1 MATLGTAYVQI
12 VPSAQ
17 GISGKI
23 SNVLNPEVNSAG
35 KTAGISI
42 SNNIGGAFTKAAATG
57 ASAIAGMTG
66 ALTTKALSGGM
77 TRAIGIDDA
86 TAKFRQLGMDV
97 NKLMGDGGSVRN
109 AVDGTRY
116 SLDEAAGAAVKLGSA
131 GIEAGAPMEAALKSV
146 ASVASIS
153 GKDFNEIG
161 SIYTKVAAT
170 GKVTGET
177 MAQLMDN
184 GVNANAALQKALG
197 KSSEEISQMVSSGQI
212 DFETFSTAMRDYFG
226 DAAESANSTFSG
238 ASANVQSA
246 LGRMGAAF
254 TSPALEALRV
264 VFAGT
269 GEESNG
275 LIKAIDNVTTAMQ
288 PAIDIFSGF
297 AETTGNKVAGALGT
311 FNSVMEGGGS
321 ILDAFKAA
329 VADVI
334 PESIMSR
341 IQSLDPSI
349 QAILGKLGM
358 GAGIIAGVAG
368 GMGVLSGAVGSLIP
382 GLGAIIGPLGGAGG
396 AFKLISSAGSGLT
409 SIIGRLIG
417 GQGLGGLGTVLKTVM
432 GPVGLIAA
440 AFVVAYTQ
448 SDSFRNAVNQLLVII
463 GQSFMAIIS
472 ALIPVFQALMPVI
485 QMAGGLFVQ
494 LATAAGNILAPVLT
508 ALMPVIQRVIQI
520 FVKIISTVARFITAV
535 LKIATNLSSLPAK
548 VGQIFLSIYKSIV
561 QRLNSARNTA
571 NNVVSRIKSFLS
583 FSGLAGKV
591 GSAFNTIKSKITA
604 PIESAKNTV
613 KGIVDKIKGFFPL
626 KVGKIMSGIKVPK
639 INISGG
645 SPPFGIGGKGK
656 KPSIKVSWNEK
667 AMENPYMFTN
677 ATLFG
682 AGEAGDEILYGRR
695 RLMNDI
701 SEAAKDNNSGGD
713 VNINLYY
720 DASEDANAL
729 ARDVARNVKRYR
741 MAGVF

>member
-23 SNVLNPEVNSAG
+23 SDVMNPEVNSAG
-35 KTAGISI
+35 KKAGISI

-66 ALTTKALSGGM
+66 ALTTKALSGGI
-77 TRAIGIDDA
+77 TRAVGLDDA
-86 TAKFRQLGMDV
+86 TAKFRQLGFDV
-97 NKLMGDGGSVRN
+97 DKAMGSVKDS
-109 AVDGTRY
+109 VSGTRY

-131 GIEAGAPMEAALKSV
+131 GVASGDDMTNALKSV

-184 GVNANAALQKALG
+184 GVNANAALQQALG
-197 KSSEEISQMVSSGQI
+197 KSSDEISQMVSSGQI

-275 LIKAIDNVTTAMQ
+275 LIKAIDNVTGAMQ
-288 PAIDIFSGF
+288 PAIDTFSGF
-297 AETTGNKVAGALGT
+297 AETAGNKVAGALGT

-329 VADVI
+329 VADLI

-341 IQSLDPSI
+341 IQGLDPGI
-349 QAILGKLGM
+349 QALLGKLGM
-358 GAGIIAGVAG
+358 GVGIIAGVAG
-368 GMGVLSGAVGSLIP
+368 GMGVLSGAVGSLVP

-396 AFKLISSAGSGLT
+396 AFKLISAAGSSLT
-409 SIIGRLIG
+409 GVIGKLIG
-417 GQGLGGLGTVLKTVM
+417 GQGLGGLGSVLRTVM

-448 SDSFRNAVNQLLVII
+448 SESFRNAINQLVVIV
-463 GQSFMAIIS
+463 GQAFMSIIQ

-485 QMAGGLFVQ
+485 QLAAGLFVR
-494 LATAAGNILAPVLT
+494 LATVAGNVLGPVLT
-508 ALMPVIQRVIQI
+508 ALMPVIQRVVSV
-520 FVKIISTVARFITAV
+520 FVSVITIAARFVTAV
-535 LKIATNLSSLPAK
+535 LGIA
-548 VGQIFLSIYKSIV
+548 KSITGLPSKIGSV
-561 QRLNSARNTA
+561 FGKIKQHIAQKLNEAIHSVKL
-571 NNVVSRIKSFLS
+571 VVNKIKSFMS

-591 GSAFNTIKSKITA
+591 SSTFNSIKGKITKPIETARDTIKR
-604 PIESAKNTV
+604 
-613 KGIVDKIKGFFPL
+613 IVNKIKGFFPL
-626 KVGKIMSGIKVPK
+626 SVGKIFSNLRIPK

-645 SPPFGIGGKGK
+645 KAPFGIGGKGK
-656 KPSIKVSWNEK
+656 KPSISVSWNKK
-667 AMENPYMFTN
+667 ALENPYKFSN

-682 AGEAGDEILYGRR
+682 AGEAGDEVLYGHRS
-695 RLMNDI
+695 LMNDI
-701 SEAAKDNNSGGD
+701 SEAVRSNSNEGD
-713 VNINLYY
+713 IVVNLNY
-720 DASEDANAL
+720 DATDDANDML
-729 ARDVARNVKRYR
+729 RDLVRGVRRHR
-741 MAGVF
+741 MAGAF